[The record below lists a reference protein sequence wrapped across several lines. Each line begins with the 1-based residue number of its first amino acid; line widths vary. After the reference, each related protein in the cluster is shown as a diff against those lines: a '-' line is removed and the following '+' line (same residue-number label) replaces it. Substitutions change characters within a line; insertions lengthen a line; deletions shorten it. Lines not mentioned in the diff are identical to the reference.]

1 MQILQL
7 RSGDLVRIRRRR
19 WRVVDVRTHDAC
31 QTLTVVGLGI
41 PGIPGI
47 DDDGLEPCG
56 ERRFIAPFD
65 IVEAVEPTSRLRLA
79 TRRQWRRACRAI
91 VAGVTP
97 PGGLRAARFAHID
110 ILPHQLEP
118 ALAIVRGLGT
128 RLLLADDVGL
138 GKTIQAGLV
147 LSELRARAAVD
158 RVLVLTPAGLRD
170 QWASELSNRF
180 GLTAGVIDARDVR
193 RRLAELPVGVNP
205 WTTIELAVASLDYV
219 KRVEVLPSVRACRWD
234 LLIVDEAHG
243 VTGASDRFSAVASLA
258 SRAAYVL
265 LLTAT
270 PHNGDDR
277 AFATLCG
284 LGDHGDPL
292 LFFRRTR
299 ERVRLGAGRR
309 VRQLHVAPSRA
320 ELRMHALVAQFSR
333 VVRDARAGDGAAAWL
348 ALTVLNKRALSSARS
363 LERTVARRLEALA
376 APPGEAHQLVLPM
389 PDRDAET
396 DDTDWAPE
404 LTGLSL
410 DDPARERTMLREIA
424 AAAQQAARRETKVA
438 ALVRLLGRVTEP
450 VIVFT
455 EYRDT
460 LLHLAGAIARP
471 CAVLHG
477 GLARAE
483 RRAALSDFLE
493 GRQSI
498 LLATDAAGEG
508 LNLHHRCR
516 IVVNL
521 ELPWN
526 PMRLEQ
532 RIGRVDRIG
541 QTRTVH
547 AVHLIAR
554 DTAETR
560 ILHRLRRR
568 IDLAQAAA
576 SAPDP
581 LGGVSGESEHSV
593 ARLVID
599 GEEPKIEA
607 RRPDHAVVISL
618 EGDAASEAARI
629 VEARRLDPQPQEHTA
644 TFALDRPRLMFARG
658 RTRIRLGARVLI
670 VLLAQHEDADGRAL
684 EEKLLPLA
692 VAWPDRRFPA
702 ADLHAIAELTTAVLA
717 TPGAAAGG
725 VLAAWRQSADAAV
738 AAFHGRRLARERAIA
753 ALVRRTPD
761 RAFQPGLFDRRL
773 ENARLDEEAMELD
786 EDAESA
792 RRIGVLHR
800 ALRSAAGQPRL
811 VLVLAP

>member
-1 MQILQL
+1 
-7 RSGDLVRIRRRR
+7 
-19 WRVVDVRTHDAC
+19 
-31 QTLTVVGLGI
+31 
-41 PGIPGI
+41 
-47 DDDGLEPCG
+47 
-56 ERRFIAPFD
+56 
-65 IVEAVEPTSRLRLA
+65 
-79 TRRQWRRACRAI
+79 
-91 VAGVTP
+91 
-97 PGGLRAARFAHID
+97 
-110 ILPHQLEP
+110 
-118 ALAIVRGLGT
+118 
-128 RLLLADDVGL
+128 
-138 GKTIQAGLV
+138 
-147 LSELRARAAVD
+147 
-158 RVLVLTPAGLRD
+158 
-170 QWASELSNRF
+170 
-180 GLTAGVIDARDVR
+180 
-193 RRLAELPVGVNP
+193 
-205 WTTIELAVASLDYV
+205 
-219 KRVEVLPSVRACRWD
+219 
-234 LLIVDEAHG
+234 
-243 VTGASDRFSAVASLA
+243 
-258 SRAAYVL
+258 
-265 LLTAT
+265 
-270 PHNGDDR
+270 
-277 AFATLCG
+277 
-284 LGDHGDPL
+284 
-292 LFFRRTR
+292 
-299 ERVRLGAGRR
+299 
-309 VRQLHVAPSRA
+309 
-320 ELRMHALVAQFSR
+320 
-333 VVRDARAGDGAAAWL
+333 
-348 ALTVLNKRALSSARS
+348 
-363 LERTVARRLEALA
+363 
-376 APPGEAHQLVLPM
+376 M

-396 DDTDWAPE
+396 DDTDRAPE

-410 DDPARERTMLREIA
+410 DDPARERDDAPRTSGGSASGGATRNED
-424 AAAQQAARRETKVA
+424 RG
-438 ALVRLLGRVTEP
+438 ALRLLGRVTEP

-460 LLHLAGAIARP
+460 LLHLRRRD
-471 CAVLHG
+471 CAPLPRCCTAAS
-477 GLARAE
+477 LAPN
-483 RRAALSDFLE
+483 AAPPSTIFSS

-547 AVHLIAR
+547 ALHLIAR

-581 LGGVSGESEHSV
+581 LGGVSDESEHSV

-629 VEARRLDPQPQEHTA
+629 TEARRLDPQPQEHTA

-670 VLLAQHEDADGRAL
+670 VLLARHEDADGRAL
-684 EEKLLPLA
+684 EEKLVPLA

-717 TPGAAAGG
+717 NPGAAAGG

-738 AAFHGRRLARERAIA
+738 AAFYGRRLARERAIA

-773 ENARLDEEAMELD
+773 ENARLDEQAMELD